1 MSRSLFL
8 LLVGLYAALIAVA
21 MIFAPEAALKN
32 YGIPTVDV
40 NHIDLIQFLGGSTG
54 ALSGLMLHN
63 RTAPNS
69 FALRSLL
76 LVLAV
81 HSVAGAVLGM
91 YHTYV
96 QHTPS
101 STFFVVDSLFR
112 LALGAGF
119 LYFYTRETKLA
130 SVSGSVLV

>member
-21 MIFAPEAALKN
+21 MIFAPEAALNN

-40 NHIDLIQFLGGSTG
+40 NHIDLIQFLGVSTG

-63 RTAPNS
+63 RNAPNS

-81 HSVAGAVLGM
+81 SSVAGAVLGI

-119 LYFYTRETKLA
+119 LYFYTRESKSA
-130 SVSGSVLV
+130 EQGNVV

>member
-8 LLVGLYAALIAVA
+8 LIVGIYAALLATA
-21 MIFAPEAALKN
+21 MLFAPKAALEN
-32 YGIPTVDV
+32 YGILSVDI
-40 NHIDLIQFLGGSTG
+40 NHSNLIQFLGVSTG

-63 RTAPNS
+63 RNAPNS

-76 LVLAV
+76 LTLAV
-81 HSVAGAVLGM
+81 HSTAGAVLGM

-101 STFFVVDSLFR
+101 STFFVVDSVFR

-130 SVSGSVLV
+130 SVGGSVPA